1 MSSLRKLQR
10 EVIRNQCYRKNGNTK
25 NFKAEWDKVHPKRV
39 ETVDAKGN
47 TVVTR
52 KVSNKKKRHNDNGK
66 LIVRQLRAMKAFLTG
81 LKEKKAQTDNAITE

>member
-10 EVIRNQCYRKNGNTK
+10 EVIRNQCYCKNGNTK
-25 NFKAEWDKVHPKRV
+25 NFKAEWDKVHAKRV

-52 KVSNKKKRHNDNGK
+52 KASNKKKRHNDNGK
-66 LIVRQLRAMKAFLTG
+66 LIVRQLRAMKSFLTG
-81 LKEKKAQTDNAITE
+81 LKEKKAQTDNAVTE

>member
-25 NFKAEWDKVHPKRV
+25 NFKAEWDKVHSKRV
-39 ETVDAKGN
+39 ETVDVKGN

-52 KVSNKKKRHNDNGK
+52 KASNKKKRHNDNGK
-66 LIVRQLRAMKAFLTG
+66 LIVRQLRAMKSFLTG
-81 LKEKKAQTDNAITE
+81 LKEKKAQTDNAVIE

>member
-25 NFKAEWDKVHPKRV
+25 NFKAEWDKVHSKRV

-47 TVVTR
+47 TAR

-81 LKEKKAQTDNAITE
+81 LKEKKAQTDNAVTE

>member
-25 NFKAEWDKVHPKRV
+25 NFKAEWDKVHSKRV
-39 ETVDAKGN
+39 EMVDEHGN

-52 KVSNKKKRHNDNGK
+52 KKTSRKKRHNDNGK
-66 LIVRQLRAMKAFLTG
+66 LIVRQLRAMKSFIAN
-81 LKEKKAQTDNAITE
+81 LKDKKSQTDNAVTE